1 MKEKKI
7 IQLWFDMWIK
17 QQDLGIDVILQKM
30 LSMRKTVVLNMK
42 IVKSVKLWFNE
53 WNTRGRSCY
62 GHYVHDDSSGT
73 YWLGFAR
80 SRCNLGARDFSEHN
94 HQVSQA
100 RCAIEMRTGK
110 RGEKRLQPGRHYCR
124 VAF

>member
-1 MKEKKI
+1 VE
-7 IQLWFDMWIK
+7 
-17 QQDLGIDVILQKM
+17 DLVTVIMCTTIL
-30 LSMRKTVVLNMK
+30 LALTGLV
-42 IVKSVKLWFNE
+42 
-53 WNTRGRSCY
+53 
-62 GHYVHDDSSGT
+62 
-73 YWLGFAR
+73 FAR